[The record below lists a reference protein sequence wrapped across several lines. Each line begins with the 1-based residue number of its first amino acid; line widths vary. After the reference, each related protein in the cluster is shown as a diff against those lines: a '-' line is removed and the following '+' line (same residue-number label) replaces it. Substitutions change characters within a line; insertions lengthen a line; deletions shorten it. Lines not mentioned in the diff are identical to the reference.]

1 MATPPEAAADSKKRT
16 VEKMSPETFDDD
28 DDDSTAG
35 MLQELYQLRKRK
47 VANSISMIF
56 GDKLERDNQIV
67 TLKEIKS
74 EDKFGTDASIEETK
88 EQPTKKTERKWLYL
102 SKLLFYTKDQYRDYM
117 ITFNDM
123 MYEDLNKG

>member
-1 MATPPEAAADSKKRT
+1 MATPPKAAADSKKRT

-74 EDKFGTDASIEETK
+74 EDKFGTDAAIEETK